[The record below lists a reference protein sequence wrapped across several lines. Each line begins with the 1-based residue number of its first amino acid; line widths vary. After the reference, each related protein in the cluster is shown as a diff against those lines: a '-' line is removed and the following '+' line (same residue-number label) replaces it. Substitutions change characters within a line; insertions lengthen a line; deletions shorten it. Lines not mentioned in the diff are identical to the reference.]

1 MKVNWQIAKAIVFDL
16 MNGFE
21 KEDKKQNKL
30 PLDCFDKIYFQS
42 IATIAVNFDGIDR
55 KLVLPMWLSI

>member
-21 KEDKKQNKL
+21 KEEKKKQNKL
-30 PLDCFDKIYFQS
+30 LLDCFDKIYF
-42 IATIAVNFDGIDR
+42 
-55 KLVLPMWLSI
+55 